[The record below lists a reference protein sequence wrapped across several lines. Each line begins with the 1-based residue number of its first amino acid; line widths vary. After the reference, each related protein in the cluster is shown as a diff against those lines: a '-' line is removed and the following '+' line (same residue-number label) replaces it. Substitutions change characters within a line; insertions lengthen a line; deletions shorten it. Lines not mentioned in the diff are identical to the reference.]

1 MQPTPDAR
9 RQNPEAMAE
18 PGDAQRFQ
26 AQDEDAEAVRRV
38 LAGDVSAFEGI
49 VRRWQGRLVNLAW
62 RFCRDRTMAED
73 LAQEAFVKAFRSL
86 GTFRAESAFSTWL
99 TAVALNTCRS
109 ALRGREPAAI
119 PIDLVPAVARQADG
133 LRAMV
138 DAERADSVRQAVMTL
153 PARYRLCG

>member
-49 VRRWQGRLVNLAW
+49 VRRWQVRLL
-62 RFCRDRTMAED
+62 C
-73 LAQEAFVKAFRSL
+73 
-86 GTFRAESAFSTWL
+86 
-99 TAVALNTCRS
+99 
-109 ALRGREPAAI
+109 
-119 PIDLVPAVARQADG
+119 
-133 LRAMV
+133 
-138 DAERADSVRQAVMTL
+138 SVRRNCA
-153 PARYRLCG
+153 G